1 MIWYRRKLS
10 NTSDLNLYIA
20 YESIRKSHMNR
31 SFKSLLIIM
40 VALMLSGCGDV
51 AEDGFTQAQLDAFI
65 EEDYEDMLRKYALLD
80 DYGKSAV
87 DSVLRTEFK
96 RAQEQG
102 TLNSGQSIS
111 VSVRSKR
118 KRE

>member
-40 VALMLSGCGDV
+40 AALMLSGCGDV

-65 EEDYEDMLRKYALLD
+65 EEDYEDTSD
-80 DYGKSAV
+80 TSSPDISAV
-87 DSVLRTEFK
+87 EGDTAAGADTAGRRS
-96 RAQEQG
+96 AG
-102 TLNSGQSIS
+102 TNA
-111 VSVRSKR
+111 
-118 KRE
+118 